1 MDRVLVIDDNVDFLE
16 SMGFCLED
24 GGFQVEA
31 AKTAAEGLRAALK
44 APPRVILLDLNLPD
58 GSGLSVLR
66 ELNKHS
72 VTAPVLMVTGFPT
85 SGTVMEALRL
95 GALDYLTKP
104 ISPEFLIRTVR
115 SFIRRP
121 GSSGYEEPQDRLES
135 DEDAFLG
142 RSQKMLDV
150 FKSIGRVAPT
160 SAPVLLRG
168 ESGSGKELAARA
180 IHCNSNRTG
189 PFVPINCSAVVETL
203 AESELFGHE
212 KGAFTG
218 AVERRRGRFEMADGG
233 TLFLDEI
240 GDAPLSLQV
249 KLLRALDRGEFE
261 RVGGRET
268 VRPDVRI
275 VTATNRDLEEMVRE
289 GRFREDL
296 YYRLSVVTIHL
307 PPLRDRQEDIPFL
320 TRHLIR
326 RISCGLGRRIDGISH
341 RAVQKLMIRNWPG
354 NVRELDNVLTRA
366 VINAGEGIVES
377 DDLPTPVDTGRI
389 GSDKEEASPVTLAE
403 AEQVQIE
410 RVLQVTS
417 GNRGRACEL
426 LGITRPTLRRKMREY
441 GL

>member
-1 MDRVLVIDDNVDFLE
+1 MCSNP
-16 SMGFCLED
+16 S
-24 GGFQVEA
+24 GGWLLQ
-31 AKTAAEGLRAALK
+31 
-44 APPRVILLDLNLPD
+44 AP
-58 GSGLSVLR
+58 
-66 ELNKHS
+66 
-72 VTAPVLMVTGFPT
+72 
-85 SGTVMEALRL
+85 
-95 GALDYLTKP
+95 
-104 ISPEFLIRTVR
+104 
-115 SFIRRP
+115 
-121 GSSGYEEPQDRLES
+121 
-135 DEDAFLG
+135 
-142 RSQKMLDV
+142 
-150 FKSIGRVAPT
+150 
-160 SAPVLLRG
+160 PVLLLG

-180 IHCNSNRTG
+180 IHLNSNRTG

-268 VRPDVRI
+268 VRPDVRV

-320 TRHLIR
+320 SRHLIR

-410 RVLQVTS
+410 RVLQVTG